1 MRLVRMREEE
11 YINLNP
17 LQTGGRTS
25 ANVRITA
32 SMYVDGYSVCDYCK
46 GVLHL
51 IEKPPICDLTNE
63 LAEFLGMDEARF
75 TTGAREGKF
84 VVMNSLLSPQDAIVF
99 DANRHYTTY
108 VAAERARAKIYEVPN
123 TNYPTYEITPQ
134 AYRNTFEQVLKDT
147 GYPPKLALLTHVDG
161 DYGNLTQAKEIG
173 KICKEYN
180 VPFLLNTAYTA
191 GRMPINGKEL
201 LADFIVASCHK
212 GFGVPGP
219 IGIVATTHNWT
230 DRIFRKSERHKNK
243 DIELLGCT
251 ARAATIACLIAVM
264 PEIKQR
270 IQNWQ
275 EEVEKARWFVEK
287 MESLGEI
294 EQVGIKPTQHDLI
307 RFNTPLL
314 NEISKRHRRK
324 GYFLHYELEK
334 RGITGLKPGQ
344 TQWFKMS
351 TYGLTW
357 EQIKYLYQ
365 AFEEIVKEYWR

>member
-1 MRLVRMREEE
+1 MRLVRLREEE

-17 LQTGGRTS
+17 LQTGGRTT
-25 ANVRITA
+25 AKVRMTA
-32 SMYVDGYSVCDYCK
+32 SMYADGYSVCDYCK

-51 IEKPPICDLTNE
+51 IEKPPICDLTTK

-84 VVMNSLLSPQDAIVF
+84 VVMHSLLLPQDAVVF

-108 VAAERARAKIYEVPN
+108 VAAERAQAKIYEVPN
-123 TNYPTYEITPQ
+123 TGYPTYEITPQ
-134 AYRNTFEQVLKDT
+134 AYQQTFEQVLKET
-147 GYPPKLALLTHVDG
+147 GKPPKLALLTHVDG
-161 DYGNLTQAKEIG
+161 DYGNLTQAREVG
-173 KICKEYN
+173 KICHEYN
-180 VPFLLNTAYTA
+180 VPFLLNTAYTS
-191 GRMPINGKEL
+191 GRMEINGKEL

-219 IGIVATTHNWT
+219 IGILATTNKWV
-230 DRIFRKSERHKNK
+230 DKIFIRSKKHTNK
-243 DIELLGCT
+243 EIELLGCT
-251 ARAATIACLIAVM
+251 ARSATIACLITAL
-264 PEIKQR
+264 PELKQR

-275 EEVEKARWFVEK
+275 EEVKKARWFVEK
-287 MESLGEI
+287 MELLGDI

-314 NEISKRHRRK
+314 HEISKRHRKK
-324 GYFLHYELEK
+324 GYFLYHELER
-334 RGITGLKPGQ
+334 RGIIGLKPGQ
-344 TQWFKMS
+344 THWFKMS

-365 AFEEIVKEYWR
+365 AFEEIITKY